1 MMVRGSTIARL
12 TCCAALLGPLT
23 ACGTNAEEAE
33 QVVTAKSYSVDT
45 GQFPSTF
52 ARQWM
57 TNLANSVKGDGISP
71 PVAARTY
78 TYGSVALYES
88 VVHGMPGYRSLAGQL
103 NGLESLPTPD
113 PALEYDWPSVMA
125 QTMHR
130 FVHEGM
136 YVYPL
141 RIFFEFTTQTQ
152 ASLTSLGPTQLGFR
166 RAAGVSEEVM
176 QNSIAFG
183 DQLGLALLEWARAD
197 GYAQARF
204 QGYVP
209 PTGPDKWVP
218 TGFSDTDKIALPAEP
233 HFGTLRPMVLT
244 SGSECPAPPPAEWST
259 DPASEMYQEA
269 LAVWQTNQDLTDEQ
283 RVIARFWAD
292 GPKDTSTPPG
302 HWLAIATK
310 FLRTRNLGEAA
321 AGYAFTSLAYY
332 DAFIAV
338 WYSKYEYNLLR
349 PTTYIRRH
357 IDPGFLTFLPT
368 PQFPEY
374 VSGHSGVSGASAV
387 VFTEWFGDAP
397 FVDDTKLRRG
407 FAARSFANFEAAAD
421 EAVVSRLYGGIHY
434 PMGNEE
440 GKNVGVCVGNKIL
453 SRISMTE

>member
-1 MMVRGSTIARL
+1 MVVRRTTVAHL
-12 TCCAALLGPLT
+12 TCCVALLGALPG
-23 ACGTNAEEAE
+23 CGTSSESSEN
-33 QVVTAKSYSVDT
+33 VVATKSYSVDAA
-45 GQFPSTF
+45 QFPSTF

-71 PVAARTY
+71 PVASRTY
-78 TYGSVALYES
+78 AYGSIAMYEA
-88 VVHGMPGYRSLAGQL
+88 VVHGMPGHRSLAGQL
-103 NGLESLPTPD
+103 NGLDSLPTPI
-113 PALEYDWPSVMA
+113 PGVEYDWPSVLA

-152 ASLTSLGPTQLGFR
+152 AALTTLGPTQLGFR

-176 QNSIAFG
+176 ENSIQYG
-183 DQLGLALLEWARAD
+183 DQLAAALLEWARSD
-197 GYAQARF
+197 GYAEARF

-218 TGFSDTDKIALPAEP
+218 TGFSDTDKIALAAEP
-233 HFGTLRPMVLT
+233 YFGTLRPLVLT
-244 SGSECPAPPPAEWST
+244 SPDECMAPPPPAWST
-259 DPASEMYQEA
+259 EAGSPMYEEA
-269 LAVWQTNQDLTDEQ
+269 LAVWQANQNLTDEQ
-283 RVIARFWAD
+283 RVIARFWED
-292 GPKDTSTPPG
+292 GAKATSTPPG

-310 FLRTRNLGEAA
+310 FLKSRNLGEAA
-321 AGYAFTSLAYY
+321 AGYAFTSIAYF

-338 WYSKYEYNLLR
+338 WQSKYEYNLLR
-349 PTTYIRRH
+349 PTTYIRRY
-357 IDPGFLTFLPT
+357 IDPGFITFLGT

-374 VSGHSGVSGASAV
+374 VSGHSGVSGASGV
-387 VFTEWFGDAP
+387 VFTAWFGSDP
-397 FVDDTKLRRG
+397 FVDDTKIRRG
-407 FAARSFANFEAAAD
+407 FAPRGFANFTAAAE
-421 EAVVSRLYGGIHY
+421 EAMVSRLYGGIHY

-440 GKNVGVCVGNKIL
+440 GGVLGECVGEKVV